1 MFALEN
7 GVDGGLMAVY
17 LGGVLRGRWVLKAW
31 GLGVSRSGF
40 SFIGSLSCRSLVTVQ
55 VAESP

>member
-1 MFALEN
+1 MFASEN

-17 LGGVLRGRWVLKAW
+17 LEGILRERWVLKVW
-31 GLGVSRSGF
+31 GLGVSRSGL
-40 SFIGSLSCRSLVTVQ
+40 SLIGNLSSPNLVTVQ